1 MYALLNHA
9 DAEAK
14 LAELPVVG
22 DVTAEL
28 GLCYLV
34 LAAGLVQGL
43 MGTKTNWA
51 RKAYVSA
58 TAPSGGPPR
67 SLSCRPQDVPWPHT
81 VAPEKNKDKLR
92 FDAVQRAHLNF
103 VENYP
108 QFLGVAFFAL
118 KIAPKL
124 ATVCGTLFLLGRFA
138 PYARLPIPP
147 SPCQL
152 TCPRP
157 QGRICAGLLLWHRGE
172 KGQWG
177 VRVHARLLPP
187 VRPVLAVVLDGAQAA
202 VSSWSGDSGGA
213 RRDGGCRQRRLRGRQ
228 SGVGDDTY
236 TPILI

>member
-1 MYALLNHA
+1 MLVGAACADRRVAADTGLMYALLNHA

-138 PYARLPIPP
+138 PYAPLAADTALAVPAHLPTPP
-147 SPCQL
+147 GSYLRWATTLASRRKRTMGRSGTCSASSPC
-152 TCPRP
+152 TA
-157 QGRICAGLLLWHRGE
+157 CAGCG
-172 KGQWG
+172 
-177 VRVHARLLPP
+177 
-187 VRPVLAVVLDGAQAA
+187 
-202 VSSWSGDSGGA
+202 S
-213 RRDGGCRQRRLRGRQ
+213 
-228 SGVGDDTY
+228 
-236 TPILI
+236 